1 MSHASA
7 KSMEDGLAFTA
18 HWFDRL
24 ASIDK
29 PFRIMFYPYDH
40 SVEIIDLRS
49 KKQTLKRIKIDS
61 FSQSDIY
68 LGNSIDIYGRRYK
81 IVEFADQQTRD

>member
-1 MSHASA
+1 MVTYMSHMSA
-7 KSMEDGLAFTA
+7 KAMEDGLAFTA

-29 PFRIMFYPYDH
+29 PFRIMYYPYDR

-49 KKQTLKRIKIDS
+49 RKQTLKRIKIDS
-61 FSQSDIY
+61 LNQEDLYI
-68 LGNSIDIYGRRYK
+68 GNSIDIYGRRYK
-81 IVEFADQQTRD
+81 IVEYAD